1 MTSLAR
7 RAPRKAGARAPAALS
22 DETGLAAVEF
32 ALIAPVFL
40 VLLFGLVIYGL
51 HFGAWLAV
59 NQAAAEG
66 ARASIAGMSNDE
78 RKELA
83 EKAAIAV
90 LSAYGP
96 ILGSIESCETGQSCV
111 ITAEASSS
119 DATLFQVTVTYDQ
132 AARNAASGLNGGD
145 GEDSFLPMPLSNPS
159 ATVTIANGGY

>member
-1 MTSLAR
+1 VGGRL
-7 RAPRKAGARAPAALS
+7 PAAVS

-66 ARASIAGMSNDE
+66 ARASIAGMTLDE
-78 RKELA
+78 RKDLA
-83 EKAAIAV
+83 EKTAIAV

-96 ILGSIESCETGQSCV
+96 ILGNIEKCGAGLPCIIKADKS
-111 ITAEASSS
+111 AS
-119 DATLFQVTVTYDQ
+119 DANMFQVTVTYDQ
-132 AARNAASGLNGGD
+132 AARNAASQLGGGD
-145 GEDSFLPMPLSNPS
+145 GEDSFLPMPLSNPT